1 VSFPIIGNE
10 ERMPTQRQ
18 GTPVSVLSR
27 QLSILD
33 AFDAGAVFLTLSEIA
48 QRSGLPMTTT
58 HRLVNELVDE
68 RLLERLPDRSYQLG
82 LRLWELAARTPR
94 AMGLREI
101 AYPMVQ
107 LVQNQVRQ
115 HTQLGVEGGHDVV
128 YLERMSRP
136 NAVVNATI
144 VGGRISLGASAIGHV
159 LLSDRPRAFLE
170 EVVDA
175 GIRRYTE
182 KTPQTLDELLEV
194 VDRVREVGYSVAEG
208 FIHPAARGMAAPIYG
223 PDGRVLAGLGVVVP
237 SGEPVNMRILELLRN
252 AARGVSQQMRAAY
265 IDPDHPHALPGA
277 KFRVLINSS
286 KSSMEY
292 FGTRVHE

>member
-1 VSFPIIGNE
+1 
-10 ERMPTQRQ
+10 MPTQRQ

-33 AFDAGAVFLTLSEIA
+33 AFDAGAAFLTLSEIA

-170 EVVDA
+170 EVVEA

-182 KTPQTLDELLEV
+182 NTPQTLDELLEV

-237 SGEPVNMRILELLRN
+237 SGEPVNMRIVELLRN

>member
-1 VSFPIIGNE
+1 
-10 ERMPTQRQ
+10 MPTQRQ

-33 AFDAGAVFLTLSEIA
+33 AFDAGAAFLTLSEIA

-292 FGTRVHE
+292 FGTRVRE

>member
-1 VSFPIIGNE
+1 
-10 ERMPTQRQ
+10 MPTQRQ

-33 AFDAGAVFLTLSEIA
+33 AFDAGAAFLTLSEIA

>member
-1 VSFPIIGNE
+1 
-10 ERMPTQRQ
+10 MPKQRQ
-18 GTPVSVLSR
+18 GTPVSMLAR
-27 QLSILD
+27 QLKILD
-33 AFDAGAVFLTLSEIA
+33 AFDAGTAFLTLSEIA
-48 QRSGLPMTTT
+48 ERSGLPMTTT
-58 HRLVNELVDE
+58 HRLVGELVEE
-68 RLLERLPDRSYQLG
+68 RMLERLPDRSYQLG

-115 HTQLGVEGGHDVV
+115 HTQLGVEGGYDVV

-136 NAVVNATI
+136 DAVVNATI

-159 LLSDRPRAFLE
+159 LLSDRPKEFLAE
-170 EVVDA
+170 IVES
-175 GIRRYTE
+175 GIRRYTD
-182 KTPQTLDELLEV
+182 KTPQTFAELLELV
-194 VDRVREVGYSVAEG
+194 ERVREVGYSIADG
-208 FIHPAARGMAAPIYG
+208 LIHPAARGMAAPIHG
-223 PDGRVLAGLGVVVP
+223 ADGRVLAGLGVVVP
-237 SGEPVNMRILELLRN
+237 SGRPVDMRVVELLRS

-265 IDPDHPHALPGA
+265 IDPHHPNALPGA

-292 FGTRVHE
+292 FEEDGS